1 MSVDSINQE
10 SAVATNTLVDIIL
23 SEDDATRNQALD
35 TICESCSLD
44 QLLAH
49 VEALDSFWRS
59 TDNLYHRVRAGP
71 YGHLL
76 ERRFIESINGFL
88 DVERKQGASEGMSSA
103 LSKAYHELAFQT
115 LADQVRKSV
124 RTVKGNQ
131 WMFRTGH
138 PGDHPLRFRQELMS
152 RTPDNPMFPIL
163 KETTAVRMD
172 FTHSAWSDIFFLG
185 MDFPSGANV
194 INASVNLGVL
204 GRDESPQPPIECY
217 LRVIDQPIIRRDRFY
232 R

>member
-1 MSVDSINQE
+1 M
-10 SAVATNTLVDIIL
+10 
-23 SEDDATRNQALD
+23 
-35 TICESCSLD
+35 
-44 QLLAH
+44 
-49 VEALDSFWRS
+49 
-59 TDNLYHRVRAGP
+59 
-71 YGHLL
+71 
-76 ERRFIESINGFL
+76 ERRFVESINGFL

-131 WMFRTGH
+131 WMFGTGH

-217 LRVIDQPIIRRDRFY
+217 LRVIDQPILRLASICLLYTSPSPRDATLSRMPSSA
-232 R
+232 